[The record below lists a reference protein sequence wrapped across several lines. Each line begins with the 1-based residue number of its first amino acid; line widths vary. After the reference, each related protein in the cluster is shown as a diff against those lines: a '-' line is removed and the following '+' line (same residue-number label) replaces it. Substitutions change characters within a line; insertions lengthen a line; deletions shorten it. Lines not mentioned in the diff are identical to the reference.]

1 MRMLPA
7 TFLLVPLLVLEVDAK
22 SLHALDPQGAARA
35 QTSPIATVHRSY
47 SQKADGIHAGAIEA
61 PSKPHGDLLGMWH
74 SALAPHAAARP
85 ISCRR

>member
-47 SQKADGIHAGAIEA
+47 SQKADGIHAGPSELRPSFTAIF
-61 PSKPHGDLLGMWH
+61 
-74 SALAPHAAARP
+74 
-85 ISCRR
+85 